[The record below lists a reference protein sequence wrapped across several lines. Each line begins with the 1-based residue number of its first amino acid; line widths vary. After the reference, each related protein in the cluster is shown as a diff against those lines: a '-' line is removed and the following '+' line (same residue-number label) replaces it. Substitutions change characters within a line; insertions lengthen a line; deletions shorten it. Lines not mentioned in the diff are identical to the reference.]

1 MDDLKLLVLPRKK
14 DRRRGLL
21 LTAGLKQSKTAY
33 ALMTS
38 GLPRS
43 PAAADLA
50 QT

>member
-1 MDDLKLLVLPRKK
+1 MEELKLLVLPRKR
-14 DRRRGLL
+14 DRRRALLQTEGLN
-21 LTAGLKQSKTAY
+21 QSETAY

-38 GLPRS
+38 SLPRS